1 VCKQNAAS
9 LFALIALETSGLD
22 ASLHF
27 FPESC
32 INLCIRRHHVL
43 AGMIEYKPKDLYR
56 ANRCPPGT
64 KVSEETVSC

>member
-9 LFALIALETSGLD
+9 LFALIDLETSCLGCF
-22 ASLHF
+22 SSF

-32 INLCIRRHHVL
+32 IDLCIRGHHVL

-64 KVSEETVSC
+64 KASEETVSC